1 MATNAS
7 LSNHISETTGMR
19 YALALL
25 ATLVALLARLGL
37 NPFLGDYLPYIT
49 LFPAAAF
56 CAWYCGVGPS
66 ILSVVVAVM
75 GAKYWFIPPTHSLR
89 IVGMPQIIGIL
100 IFLSVSGV
108 LLAMGEARR
117 RQEQVLWAAQRELG
131 EAVKERTVELDK
143 TNQNLRELSARLMQ
157 LQDDERRRIAREL
170 HDSVGQ
176 MLAALGMNLAAVG
189 TDIERLVK
197 TANTV
202 NDSAALVQEL
212 SREVR
217 TISHLLHPPLLDEAG
232 LASALHWYVE
242 GFAERSKIKVD
253 LEIPA
258 DFERLGREAE
268 TAIFRTVQE
277 CLTNIHRHS
286 ETSTSIRTAR
296 VRSSWRGYRWQLLLR
311 VQLLRVPPQRE
322 KASGYGHINE
332 KWLSPRLSGR
342 TQQPALHFAVKLAHT
357 PCRYCPVPLKFSTTG
372 VGHLW
377 RSRGSGLHC
386 GYVSSVTDPLMAP
399 VCVGVKL
406 TVMLH
411 FPPCLRKHG
420 DKSPASEK
428 SPLVATLRTRPCS
441 TSLPV
446 TVTVFCDVVPMFCDG
461 KTSDVGANVSSPT
474 ALPEVPMTCGLVG
487 SLSVMVT
494 APG

>member
-7 LSNHISETTGMR
+7 LSNQISESTGLR

-25 ATLVALLARLGL
+25 ATVVALLARMGL
-37 NPFLGDYLPYIT
+37 NPFLGDYVPYIT
-49 LFPAAAF
+49 LFPAVAF

-89 IVGMPQIIGIL
+89 IVGMPQVIGIL

-117 RQEQVLWAAQRELG
+117 RHEQVLWAAQRELG

-258 DFERLGREAE
+258 DFERLDRESE

-277 CLTNIHRHS
+277 CLTNVHRHS
-286 ETSTSIRTAR
+286 E
-296 VRSSWRGYRWQLLLR
+296 
-311 VQLLRVPPQRE
+311 
-322 KASGYGHINE
+322 
-332 KWLSPRLSGR
+332 
-342 TQQPALHFAVKLAHT
+342 
-357 PCRYCPVPLKFSTTG
+357 
-372 VGHLW
+372 
-377 RSRGSGLHC
+377 
-386 GYVSSVTDPLMAP
+386 
-399 VCVGVKL
+399 
-406 TVMLH
+406 
-411 FPPCLRKHG
+411 
-420 DKSPASEK
+420 
-428 SPLVATLRTRPCS
+428 
-441 TSLPV
+441 
-446 TVTVFCDVVPMFCDG
+446 
-461 KTSDVGANVSSPT
+461 SPT
-474 ALPEVPMTCGLVG
+474 ARIRVIVSDGHVCVEVEDRGRGIPAEKQFEMASTGTPGVGIRGMRERLRQLGG
-487 SLSVMVT
+487 SLDIHSNGKGTLIMARLPLAVT
-494 APG
+494 SATPASASPAAA